1 MTERERAPDP
11 FGGVAEATVESRG
24 RPSIVW
30 LIPLVAALVGGFVA
44 WRAFSARGPEI
55 TITFATAEGLEAGKT
70 KIKYKEVE
78 VGLVEE
84 VLLEPDLS
92 GVVCRA
98 RMVRGAEEY
107 LTEQTQFWIVKP
119 RVAGG
124 QVTGLGT
131 LLSGSYVGMDPVRE
145 GKRARRFK
153 GLDVAPIVTTEDP
166 GRHYVLRSD
175 RAGALDVGSPVYFR
189 RIAVGQ
195 VVSSELDRADDFVTT
210 RIFVRAPYDQ
220 RVYTDSRFWNSS
232 GIDVSIGAD
241 GVKVDTQSV
250 ASILIGGVAFD
261 TPSGG
266 AAAVAR
272 ADAVFPLYENRE
284 AAQRRYYTRTVPF
297 LLHFEQSV
305 RGLHVGAPVEFR
317 GIPVGEVTDVRL
329 ELDAANERLRIPVR
343 IDIEPERF
351 TTLDMDEKTRRQL
364 LDDLVASGLRAQ
376 LKSGNLLTGQLVIAL
391 DIHENAKPA
400 QIAWGEAVPELPTIP
415 TPIEEI
421 TASLTQLAERLGRLP
436 VEQIGNELRGSLQ
449 ALRVTLEKSEGVA
462 PALQATLEQADRA
475 LASTNA
481 LIGPDSDV
489 NSELR
494 RALLE
499 LSEAAR
505 ALGLAAEQIQTQ
517 PSSLIFGK
525 EGNE

>member
-1 MTERERAPDP
+1 MTERGPGRSELE
-11 FGGVAEATVESRG
+11 GVAEAAVESRG
-24 RPSIVW
+24 RPSIIW

-44 WRAFSARGPEI
+44 WRAFSERGPEI
-55 TITFATAEGLEAGKT
+55 TVSFKTAEGLEAGKT
-70 KIKYKEVE
+70 QIKYKDVE
-78 VGLVEE
+78 VGIVEE
-84 VLLEPDLS
+84 VLLAPDLS
-92 GVVCRA
+92 GVLCRA
-98 RMVRGAEEY
+98 RMVKGAEEY
-107 LTEQTQFWIVKP
+107 LREKTQFWVVKP

-131 LLSGSYVGMDPVRE
+131 LLSGSYIGIDPVRE
-145 GKRARRFK
+145 GKRTRRFE
-153 GLDVAPIVTTEDP
+153 GLDVAPIVSTGDP

-189 RIAVGQ
+189 RIPVGQ
-195 VVSSELDRADDFVTT
+195 VVSSELDTVDDFVTT

-220 RVYTDSRFWNSS
+220 RVYGDSRFWNAS
-232 GIDVSIGAD
+232 GIDVSVGAD
-241 GVKVDTQSV
+241 GVKIDTQSV
-250 ASILIGGVAFD
+250 ASILIGGIAFD

-266 AAAVAR
+266 ATEPAA

-284 AAQRRYYTRTVPF
+284 AAQKRHYTRTVPY

-305 RGLHVGAPVEFR
+305 RGLRPGAPVEFR

-329 ELDAANERLRIPVR
+329 ELDTASERFRIPVT

-351 TTLDMDEKTRRQL
+351 TTLSLDEKTRRQL

-391 DIHENAKPA
+391 DMHEDAKPA
-400 QIAWGEAVPELPTIP
+400 QIAWGGPVPELPTIP

-421 TASLTQLAERLGRLP
+421 TASLTQLAERLGRVP

-449 ALRVTLEKSEGVA
+449 ALRITLEKSEGVA

-481 LIGPDSDV
+481 MIGPDSEV

-499 LSEAAR
+499 LSDAAR

-517 PSSLIFGK
+517 PDSLIFGK
-525 EGNE
+525 EGNQ